1 MIAVRML
8 TYYLQTIQF
17 FFLIYNSLNN
27 LSQWAS
33 ESVSTHPSVWTR
45 SWPAPARRRPGR
57 PGHSSCSAGWEEAGC
72 CSPRCHW
79 TDHLS
84 TVAATWN
91 MHRDIQ
97 REFIMWSGNT
107 VKKLCPNIL
116 RNLLQVWIQTW
127 SHCLYYKKLITN
139 KTHYWTCWWEISS
152 SWLTNVLSKNRE
164 HRVLRLLY
172 QHNVNPCPN
181 TTRPQV
187 CYC

>member
-1 MIAVRML
+1 ML

-91 MHRDIQ
+91 IHRDIQ
-97 REFIMWSGNT
+97 REFIMWS
-107 VKKLCPNIL
+107 
-116 RNLLQVWIQTW
+116 QVWIWIVFVVVPIHSAIQWMCLSFTTGEGNRGHAGKIDF
-127 SHCLYYKKLITN
+127 SHQRDQVTGVKLLVLQSCSLPWKYKLKL
-139 KTHYWTCWWEISS
+139 
-152 SWLTNVLSKNRE
+152 
-164 HRVLRLLY
+164 
-172 QHNVNPCPN
+172 PC
-181 TTRPQV
+181 
-187 CYC
+187 C